1 MGWRTLPAILWMTPN
16 CGEMVDTLKDRAAI
30 QRGLERLEKL
40 ADRNLKE
47 FNTGKCKVLHLGW
60 NNRMQQ
66 DRLGLTG
73 QGHTRANP
81 AEGHQDGQRAEVYDM
96 GGETDGV
103 SFNLKKKKLQLGEL
117 IAVFIYLIGMC

>member
-1 MGWRTLPAILWMTPN
+1 M
-16 CGEMVDTLKDRAAI
+16 KDKAAI
-30 QRGLERLEKL
+30 QRDLERLEKL

-47 FNTGKCKVLHLGW
+47 FNTGKCKVLHQGW
-60 NNRMQQ
+60 NNQMQQ

-81 AEGHQDGQRAEVYDM
+81 AEGHQDRQRAEVHDT

-103 SFNLKKKKLQLGEL
+103 LLNLKKKRLQLGEP
-117 IAVFIYLIGMC
+117 IAVFIYLIRKCRKNEA